1 MVFDINGLKEI
12 NDHFGHDAG
21 DKLIIGAAQCIEQC
35 FGSRGKLYRIGGDEF
50 VVLTHADQEER
61 ITLLVAF
68 EKQTEAWKEN
78 NHLELHMSY
87 GCVHASEY
95 SDYSITELG
104 KEADKRMYTA
114 KALYYQEN
122 GRDRRSRKAVSGLPD
137 E

>member
-1 MVFDINGLKEI
+1 
-12 NDHFGHDAG
+12 
-21 DKLIIGAAQCIEQC
+21 
-35 FGSRGKLYRIGGDEF
+35 
-50 VVLTHADQEER
+50 
-61 ITLLVAF
+61 
-68 EKQTEAWKEN
+68 
-78 NHLELHMSY
+78 MSY
-87 GCVHASEY
+87 GCVNASEY